1 MHVYNSIEKHSTILY
16 RSLYPFGPCILQAQ
30 KVRNARF
37 EGTVW
42 VF

>member
-1 MHVYNSIEKHSTILY
+1 MHVYNSIEKLSTILY
-16 RSLYPFGPCILQAQ
+16 LSLYSLGTCILQAP
-30 KVRNARF
+30 KICYARF

>member
-1 MHVYNSIEKHSTILY
+1 MHVYNSLEKISTILY
-16 RSLYPFGPCILQAQ
+16 RSLYPLGPCILQAP
-30 KVRNARF
+30 KIWYARF